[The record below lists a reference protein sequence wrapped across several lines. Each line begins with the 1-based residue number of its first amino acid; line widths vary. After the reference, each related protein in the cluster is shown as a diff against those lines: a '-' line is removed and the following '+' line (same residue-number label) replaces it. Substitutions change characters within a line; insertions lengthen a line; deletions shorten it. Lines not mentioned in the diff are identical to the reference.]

1 MLAWGKFSRIILE
14 CTTRMLNIQNF
25 KKSQNGIS
33 RCSER
38 AYLVDSGRCDKQALL
53 IFVDGAG
60 AENLGCQCQLVFCEQ
75 KNALYCF
82 VC

>member
-1 MLAWGKFSRIILE
+1 MTSASPVVLSIPDDFV
-14 CTTRMLNIQNF
+14 CQ
-25 KKSQNGIS
+25 
-33 RCSER
+33 
-38 AYLVDSGRCDKQALL
+38 LVDSGRGDKQALL

-75 KNALYCF
+75 KNAQYCF